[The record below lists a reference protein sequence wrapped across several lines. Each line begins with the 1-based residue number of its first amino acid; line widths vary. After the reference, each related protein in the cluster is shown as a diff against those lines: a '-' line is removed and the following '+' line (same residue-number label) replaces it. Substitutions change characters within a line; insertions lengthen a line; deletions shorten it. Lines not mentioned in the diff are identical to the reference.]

1 MNIYYFR
8 LHLYTDSPCD
18 VREVSP
24 VMFVH
29 LLQRVAGL
37 LLEAVHR
44 LLAVPDGSGQR
55 VLPSQPVLVHRAWKI
70 FFGKNI

>member
-1 MNIYYFR
+1 MNISGYICT
-8 LHLYTDSPCD
+8 LTVHVHEL
-18 VREVSP
+18 SP

-44 LLAVPDGSGQR
+44 LLAVPDGSRQR
-55 VLPSQPVLVHRAWKI
+55 VLSS
-70 FFGKNI
+70 

>member
-1 MNIYYFR
+1 MNISGYICTLTVNVLEF
-8 LHLYTDSPCD
+8 
-18 VREVSP
+18 SP

-44 LLAVPDGSGQR
+44 LLAVPDGSRQR
-55 VLPSQPVLVHRAWKI
+55 VLSSQPVLVHRAWKI
-70 FFGKNI
+70 F